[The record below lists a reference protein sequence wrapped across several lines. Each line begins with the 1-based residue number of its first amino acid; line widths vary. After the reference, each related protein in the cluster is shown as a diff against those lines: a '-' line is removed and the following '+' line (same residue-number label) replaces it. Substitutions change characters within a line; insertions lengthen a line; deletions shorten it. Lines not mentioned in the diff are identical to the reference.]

1 MNNKKQSSVEWLI
14 KEFSEILGPIKT
26 QPMQDL
32 LLTDAI
38 NKAKAM
44 HKKEIIDAC
53 NQKEFQDIDGY
64 GIHETISKG
73 EEYYD
78 QIYGDNTP

>member
-1 MNNKKQSSVEWLI
+1 MSKTEQTSIECLI
-14 KEFSEILGPIKT
+14 KEFSEILGPIET

-32 LLTDAI
+32 LLVDAI

-44 HKKEIIDAC
+44 HKEETCQFVNDYLDDA
-53 NQKEFQDIDGY
+53 DY
-64 GIHETISKG
+64 GMTA

-78 QIYGDNTP
+78 QIYGGNNG